1 MIIQTAPAGQP
12 RLAIMMYEHTALS
25 HQFARAFGNAQF
37 QPSDPN
43 DLMFHV
49 VLHHDAGW
57 AEFDRNPA
65 TDPKT
70 RLPYNLVDTPPEHIT
85 VTSRQSPDY
94 NAAASS
100 VLRPDLEHAQL
111 GALQWALWP
120 LEHGAD
126 RQDPA
131 AGPAARPAHARRR
144 ARPAEAAQGRACD
157 GSRHRAVARREADF
171 SELQAASVLRHARA
185 LFQPHSPK
193 RAHRGQVRARPA
205 QCRRGRDHHGA
216 PARAGSVRAV
226 ALSVR
231 RSIGA
236 VRLSRDA

>member
-85 VTSRQSPDY
+85 VTSRLSPDY
-94 NAAASS
+94 NQRHHPFCGLISSMHSWGSTTGAMAS
-100 VLRPDLEHAQL
+100 
-111 GALQWALWP
+111 
-120 LEHGAD
+120 
-126 RQDPA
+126 PA
-131 AGPAARPAHARRR
+131 W
-144 ARPAEAAQGRACD
+144 C
-157 GSRHRAVARREADF
+157 
-171 SELQAASVLRHARA
+171 
-185 LFQPHSPK
+185 
-193 RAHRGQVRARPA
+193 
-205 QCRRGRDHHGA
+205 
-216 PARAGSVRAV
+216 
-226 ALSVR
+226 
-231 RSIGA
+231 
-236 VRLSRDA
+236 